1 MLAAGSVFGQ
11 KMPEKLPVEKKE
23 ERKVAFFPNP
33 AVTYITFEFKETI
46 RRGTQ
51 IQMFSFLGRQVKTIQ
66 ATAQKTTVNISDLTR
81 GVYVFQVRDP
91 DGRIIESNKF
101 QVAQ

>member
-1 MLAAGSVFGQ
+1 
-11 KMPEKLPVEKKE
+11 MPDNLPTDKKE

-33 AVTYITFEFKETI
+33 AITFITFEFRETL

-51 IQMFSFLGRQVKTIQ
+51 IQMFSFLGRQVKTVQ

-81 GVYVFQVRDP
+81 GIYVFQVRDP
-91 DGRIIESNKF
+91 EGRIIESNKF